1 MRGLRIEV
9 DERAKDCTYIADKMV
24 WLYRVFAQLLFLED

>member
-9 DERAKDCTYIADKMV
+9 DAKDCTYIADKMV
-24 WLYRVFAQLLFLED
+24 WLYRVFAQLLLED